1 MKKSLLVLV
10 MAAMLAFSTGC
21 NNASDDDGPLA
32 SALVIAAS
40 DYAGANVVYGQ
51 SLNENGKP
59 SGKLRSRSLGDDPSL
74 DPRLP
79 ALANQGND
87 ELVLI
92 RREWGSAVNNGTLVW
107 LNPAD
112 RYVTEN
118 TLSAASGS
126 GPANP
131 QDYLRVRT
139 DKAYVSRFEPAYDDV
154 LIIDPITRKRNGSI
168 DLSGLADNPDG
179 LARPTIMVLYNG
191 LVYLL
196 LQDIDLAFGT
206 YGNGKVAVINPGTNK
221 VINLIDLNRKNP
233 QVLIPSYERGSLLV
247 ACVGDWGD
255 PATSGIE
262 EIDPAAGVATL
273 IVGGEDAALAGYL
286 GDLVAFSE
294 GRALVLNNKA
304 DWSGSYI
311 QPVNLDTGAVGASI
325 YFSWYITDLARDRFG
340 RALIA
345 DNITSQALAVDPDTG
360 AVAFTLD
367 LAVPPQSLL
376 DWRERD

>member
-1 MKKSLLVLV
+1 MRKVLLG
-10 MAAMLAFSTGC
+10 LAVAVFLTGC
-21 NNASDDDGPLA
+21 NNSSDDDGPLA
-32 SALVIAAS
+32 SALVIAAT

-51 SLNENGKP
+51 SLSEKGNP
-59 SGKLRSRSLGDDPSL
+59 IGKLRSRALGDDPKL

-107 LNPAD
+107 LDPTD
-112 RYVTEN
+112 RYSFDGS
-118 TLSAASGS
+118 LSAASTS
-126 GPANP
+126 ANP

-154 LIIDPITRKRNGSI
+154 LIIDPVSRKRIGRI

-179 LARPTIMVLYNG
+179 LARPTIMALYNG

-196 LQDIDLAFGT
+196 LQDIDLVFGT
-206 YGNGKVAVINPGTNK
+206 YGNGKVAVINPATDK
-221 VINLIDLNRKNP
+221 VVDVIDLNRKNP
-233 QVLIPSYERGSLLV
+233 VVILPSPERGSLLV
-247 ACVGDWGD
+247 ACAGDWAA
-255 PATSGIE
+255 PATSGLE
-262 EIDPAAGVATL
+262 EIDPATGVSTL
-273 IVGGEDAALAGYL
+273 IVGGENAALAGYL
-286 GDLVAFSE
+286 GDLVAFNN
-294 GRALVLNNKA
+294 GLALVLNNKA

-311 QPVNLDTGAVGASI
+311 QPVDLDTGAAGASL
-325 YFSWYITDLARDRFG
+325 YFSWYIADLARDRFG
-340 RALIA
+340 RAIIA
-345 DNITSQALAVDPDTG
+345 DNITSQALAIDPETG